1 MQELKHRNYSLK
13 SLLNVKQPFFSL
25 NSQHSYKY
33 KVESMCNKQ
42 GAHSSLS
49 GSKISVWNI
58 YFANKTLANL
68 LISNN
73 IFFGKKGYR
82 VQSTILPESICNNYV
97 RPIPKCSPV
106 FTTNFFQHMPFGHLD
121 PSF

>member
-1 MQELKHRNYSLK
+1 MQELKHRNYSPK

-25 NSQHSYKY
+25 NSQHSFKY

-58 YFANKTLANL
+58 YFANKTWTNL

-82 VQSTILPESICNNYV
+82 VQSPHLPFCLSLFAIIMFALYLSV
-97 RPIPKCSPV
+97 HQSSRQIFFSTSPLG
-106 FTTNFFQHMPFGHLD
+106 M
-121 PSF
+121 